1 MQIGTYVLMQK
12 TVTLRGGE
20 KFTVRF
26 FATKDPSD
34 PAYVVQEQ
42 PREAAT
48 GEEALAWAL
57 IKVMDYNPFEAAAL
71 AARMKASLERLPEEE
86 MRAVEQR
93 LLDVL
98 LQGN

>member
-1 MQIGTYVLMQK
+1 MQIGRYVLMQK
-12 TVTLRGGE
+12 TVTLRGG
-20 KFTVRF
+20 KKLTVRF
-26 FATKDPSD
+26 FAAEDPSD

-42 PREAAT
+42 PREATT
-48 GEEALAWAL
+48 GEEVLAWAL
-57 IKVMDYNPFEAAAL
+57 VKVMNYNRFEAAAL

-86 MRAVEQR
+86 MQAVEQR